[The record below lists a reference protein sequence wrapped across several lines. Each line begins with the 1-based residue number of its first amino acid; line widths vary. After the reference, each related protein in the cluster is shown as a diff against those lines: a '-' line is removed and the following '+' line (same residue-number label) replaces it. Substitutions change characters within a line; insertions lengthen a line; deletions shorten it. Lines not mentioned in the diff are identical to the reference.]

1 MNKTIHDAIFS
12 RDYWAEVD
20 HYFDDGEM
28 FLICGDCST
37 GISYGDLYC
46 SHCGKYLS
54 YKKVNPIFLKL
65 WDDRLPWDTD
75 EDEKDEAM
83 SAFIEKKSKRTQL
96 LLQPSVHEAIR
107 RLAEEEETSFND
119 YVNTLLKEHASK
131 VLGEINS

>member
-65 WDDRLPWDTD
+65 W
-75 EDEKDEAM
+75 KDEAM
-83 SAFIEKKSKRTQL
+83 SAFIEKKSRRTQL

-107 RLAEEEETSFND
+107 RLAEEEERHLT
-119 YVNTLLKEHASK
+119 
-131 VLGEINS
+131 IM